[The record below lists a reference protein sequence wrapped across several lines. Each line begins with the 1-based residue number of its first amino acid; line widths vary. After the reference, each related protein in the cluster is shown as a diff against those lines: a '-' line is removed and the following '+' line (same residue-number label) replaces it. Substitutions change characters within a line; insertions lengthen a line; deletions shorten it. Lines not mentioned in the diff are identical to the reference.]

1 MRRGAGTCGISTQ
14 PEPWLTVANTS
25 GPGSPAAVPVRR
37 AAGTPGR
44 VGGGSE
50 RISDL
55 VCFFKGA
62 DKELLPKMVN
72 TLLNLK
78 LSETEN
84 GKHVSILDLPEN
96 ILIIL
101 KPPLVGERKEEACSI
116 TVTLEKKRG

>member
-1 MRRGAGTCGISTQ
+1 MADRGKH
-14 PEPWLTVANTS
+14 LR
-25 GPGSPAAVPVRR
+25 PGSPAAVPARR
-37 AAGTPGR
+37 AGSTPGR

-62 DKELLPKMVN
+62 DKELLPKMFN

-84 GKHVSILDLPEN
+84 GKHVSILDPPGN

>member
-1 MRRGAGTCGISTQ
+1 MRRGAGTCGISTR

-25 GPGSPAAVPVRR
+25 GPGSPAAVPARR

-55 VCFFKGA
+55 VRFFKGA

-78 LSETEN
+78 LSETEMA
-84 GKHVSILDLPEN
+84 STSLYWIY
-96 ILIIL
+96 L
-101 KPPLVGERKEEACSI
+101 KTFLSSSSHPWWERERKKHAAS
-116 TVTLEKKRG
+116 L